1 MYVVLALCWLVV
13 FFDGLDVTIY
23 GAVMPYMLDDTAFG
37 LDASAAGRIGSWTTF
52 GMLIGALT
60 AGNITD
66 WIGRRAV
73 LVWCVLLFSA
83 GSGVCALAGDPLQFG
98 AGRFLA
104 GLGLGGLMPICLTVV
119 AEFSP
124 PRRMALATG
133 ALMTAYH
140 AGGIAATGLG
150 LGLAP
155 DHGWRWPFAAG
166 VLPALIAVP
175 LLLRFMPE
183 SPGVLYA
190 RGRFEQARTTAER
203 YGLPAPTA
211 ADAPAA
217 GAAGRLRAVRELVA
231 PGRALATLLLW
242 AASFCGLLLV
252 YGISTWLPQLMR
264 SAGYGLS
271 TSVSLLM
278 VINGGGIVGMLVA
291 GRVADRFGAVRVATC
306 WFLLTAAGLALLA
319 TGPSLGLTYAVVAF
333 TGIWLF
339 SASTMVYAVAG
350 RFYPAAD
357 RAAGL
362 GWVTGVGRLGAVVS
376 PWLGGALVSRGLES
390 SGFLVFAVGGVL
402 GAVAVV
408 LVPAVAAART
418 RTGPGRAAD
427 EKELGGA
434 AGAEEERGS
443 RDSRGWQDSRDSR
456 DSAEPTS
463 PGRTR

>member
-1 MYVVLALCWLVV
+1 MYAVLALCWLLV
-13 FFDGLDVTIY
+13 FFDGLDVTVY

-37 LDASAAGRIGSWTTF
+37 LDAAAAGRIGSWTTF
-52 GMLIGALT
+52 GMLIGALA
-60 AGNITD
+60 AGTITD
-66 WIGRRAV
+66 WIGRRTV

-83 GSGVCALAGDPLQFG
+83 GSGVCALAGDPLPFG

-119 AEFSP
+119 AEFAP

-133 ALMTAYH
+133 VLMTAYH
-140 AGGIAATGLG
+140 AGGMAATGLG
-150 LGLAP
+150 LALAP

-166 VLPALIAVP
+166 VLPAIIAVP
-175 LLLRFMPE
+175 LLLRHLPE

-190 RGRFEQARTTAER
+190 RGRFEQARLTAER
-203 YGLPAPTA
+203 YGLPAPSA

-217 GAAGRLRAVRELVA
+217 GASGRLRAVRDLVA

-271 TSVSLLM
+271 TSVALLM
-278 VINGGGIVGMLVA
+278 VINAGGIVGMPVA

-319 TGPSLGLTYAVVAF
+319 TGPSLALTYAVVAF

-376 PWLGGALVSRGLES
+376 PMLGGALVARGLGS
-390 SGFLVFAVGGVL
+390 GGFLVFALGGVL
-402 GAVAVV
+402 GAVTVL
-408 LVPAVAAART
+408 LVPVVAAART
-418 RTGPGRAAD
+418 RTDAGRAA
-427 EKELGGA
+427 GGEPGDA
-434 AGAEEERGS
+434 AGAGREPNS
-443 RDSRGWQDSRDSR
+443 R
-456 DSAEPTS
+456 AETTS

>member
-1 MYVVLALCWLVV
+1 MYAVLALCWLLV
-13 FFDGLDVTIY
+13 FFDGLDVTVY

-37 LDASAAGRIGSWTTF
+37 LDAAAAGRIGSWTTF
-52 GMLIGALT
+52 GMLIGALA
-60 AGNITD
+60 AGTITD
-66 WIGRRAV
+66 WIGRRTV

-83 GSGVCALAGDPLQFG
+83 GSGVCALAGDPLPFG

-119 AEFSP
+119 AEFAP

-133 ALMTAYH
+133 VLMTAYH
-140 AGGIAATGLG
+140 AGGMAATGLG
-150 LGLAP
+150 LALAP
-155 DHGWRWPFAAG
+155 DHGWRWPFAVG
-166 VLPALIAVP
+166 VLPAIIAVP
-175 LLLRFMPE
+175 LLLRHLPE

-190 RGRFEQARTTAER
+190 RGRFEQARLTAER
-203 YGLPAPTA
+203 YGLPAPSA

-217 GAAGRLRAVRELVA
+217 GASGRLRAVRDLVA

-271 TSVSLLM
+271 TSVALLM
-278 VINGGGIVGMLVA
+278 VINAGGIVGMPVA

-319 TGPSLGLTYAVVAF
+319 TGPSLALTYAVVAF

-376 PWLGGALVSRGLES
+376 PMLGGALVARGLGS
-390 SGFLVFAVGGVL
+390 GGFLVFALGGVL
-402 GAVAVV
+402 GAVTVL
-408 LVPAVAAART
+408 LVPVVAAART
-418 RTGPGRAAD
+418 RTDAGRAA
-427 EKELGGA
+427 GGEPGDA
-434 AGAEEERGS
+434 AGAGREPNS
-443 RDSRGWQDSRDSR
+443 RAGT
-456 DSAEPTS
+456 TS

>member
-1 MYVVLALCWLVV
+1 MYAVLALCWLVV
-13 FFDGLDVTIY
+13 FFDGLDVTVY

-37 LDASAAGRIGSWTTF
+37 LDAAAAGRIGSWTTF

-60 AGNITD
+60 AGNLTD
-66 WIGRRAV
+66 WIGRRTV

-83 GSGVCALAGDPLQFG
+83 GSGVCALAGDPFQFG

-104 GLGLGGLMPICLTVV
+104 GLGLGGLMPICLAVV

-133 ALMTAYH
+133 VLMTAYH
-140 AGGIAATGLG
+140 AGGMAATGLG
-150 LGLAP
+150 LALAP

-175 LLLRFMPE
+175 LLLRHLPE

-190 RGRFEQARTTAER
+190 RGRFEQARLTAER
-203 YGLPAPTA
+203 YGLPEPSAE
-211 ADAPAA
+211 DAPAA
-217 GAAGRLRAVRELVA
+217 GASGRLRAVRDLVA

-271 TSVSLLM
+271 TSVGLLM
-278 VINGGGIVGMLVA
+278 VINAGGIVGMLVA
-291 GRVADRFGAVRVATC
+291 GRVADRFGAVPVATC

-333 TGIWLF
+333 TGVWLF

-376 PWLGGALVSRGLES
+376 PMLGGALAVRGMGS
-390 SGFLVFAVGGVL
+390 GGFLVFALGGVL
-402 GAVAVV
+402 GAVTVF
-408 LVPAVAAART
+408 LVPLVAAART
-418 RTGPGRAAD
+418 RTDAGRAAGREPGD
-427 EKELGGA
+427 A
-434 AGAEEERGS
+434 AGAGRETGS
-443 RDSRGWQDSRDSR
+443 RVG
-456 DSAEPTS
+456 PTS

>member
-13 FFDGLDVTIY
+13 FFDGLDVTVY

-60 AGNITD
+60 AGSITD
-66 WIGRRAV
+66 WIGRRTV

-83 GSGVCALAGDPLQFG
+83 GSGVCALAGDPFQFG

-104 GLGLGGLMPICLTVV
+104 GLGLGGLMPICLAVV
-119 AEFSP
+119 AEFAP

-133 ALMTAYH
+133 VLMTAYH
-140 AGGIAATGLG
+140 AGGMAATGLG
-150 LGLAP
+150 LALAP

-166 VLPALIAVP
+166 VLPALVAVP
-175 LLLRFMPE
+175 LLLRHLPE

-190 RGRFEQARTTAER
+190 RGRFEQARATAER
-203 YGLPAPTA
+203 YGLPEPSAE
-211 ADAPAA
+211 DAPRA
-217 GAAGRLRAVRELVA
+217 GASGRLRAVRDLVA
-231 PGRALATLLLW
+231 PGRAPATLLLW

-271 TSVSLLM
+271 TSVGLLM
-278 VINGGGIVGMLVA
+278 VINAGGIVGMLVA

-333 TGIWLF
+333 TGVWLF

-350 RFYPAAD
+350 RLYPAAD

-376 PWLGGALVSRGLES
+376 PMLGGALVGRGLGS
-390 SGFLVFAVGGVL
+390 GGFLVFALGGVL
-402 GAVAVV
+402 GAVTVF
-408 LVPAVAAART
+408 LVPVVAAART
-418 RTGPGRAAD
+418 RTDAGRAAG
-427 EKELGGA
+427 KEPGDA
-434 AGAEEERGS
+434 AGAGREPGS
-443 RDSRGWQDSRDSR
+443 RVG
-456 DSAEPTS
+456 PTS

>member
-37 LDASAAGRIGSWTTF
+37 LDASAAGRIGSWTTL

-66 WIGRRAV
+66 WIGRRTV

-133 ALMTAYH
+133 ILMTAYH

-150 LGLAP
+150 LVLAP

-166 VLPALIAVP
+166 AAAALIAVP

-190 RGRFEQARTTAER
+190 RGRFEQARETAER
-203 YGLPAPTA
+203 YGLPAPSA

-278 VINGGGIVGMLVA
+278 VINAGGIVGMLVA

-319 TGPSLGLTYAVVAF
+319 THSLGLTYAVVAF
-333 TGIWLF
+333 TGVWLF
-339 SASTMVYAVAG
+339 SRQAPWSTRSPAASTRRPTAPRAWAG
-350 RFYPAAD
+350 SPAS
-357 RAAGL
+357 AGSA
-362 GWVTGVGRLGAVVS
+362 RSSA
-376 PWLGGALVSRGLES
+376 RGS
-390 SGFLVFAVGGVL
+390 
-402 GAVAVV
+402 
-408 LVPAVAAART
+408 AARWSA
-418 RTGPGRAAD
+418 GDWRAAD
-427 EKELGGA
+427 SWSSRSAASSEPWPWSWCRPSPRPARAPAPDAPPMRRSWAARPGRGGGGFAGLSRLGG
-434 AGAEEERGS
+434 GAYFS
-443 RDSRGWQDSRDSR
+443 RQNSLIG
-456 DSAEPTS
+456 
-463 PGRTR
+463 

>member
-13 FFDGLDVTIY
+13 FFDGLDVTVY

-37 LDASAAGRIGSWTTF
+37 LDAPAAGRIGSWTTF

-60 AGNITD
+60 AGSITD
-66 WIGRRAV
+66 WIGRRTV

-83 GSGVCALAGDPLQFG
+83 GSGVCALAGDPVQFG

-133 ALMTAYH
+133 VLMTAYH
-140 AGGIAATGLG
+140 AGGMAATGLG
-150 LGLAP
+150 LALAP

-166 VLPALIAVP
+166 VLPALVAVP
-175 LLLRFMPE
+175 LLLRHLPE

-190 RGRFEQARTTAER
+190 RGRFEQARETAER
-203 YGLPAPTA
+203 YGLPEPSAE
-211 ADAPAA
+211 DAPGA
-217 GAAGRLRAVRELVA
+217 GASGRLRAVRDLVA
-231 PGRALATLLLW
+231 PGRAPATLLLW

-271 TSVSLLM
+271 TSVGLLM
-278 VINGGGIVGMLVA
+278 VINAGGIVGMLVA

-333 TGIWLF
+333 TGVWLF

-350 RFYPAAD
+350 RLYPASD

-376 PWLGGALVSRGLES
+376 PMLGGALVGRGLGS
-390 SGFLVFAVGGVL
+390 GGFLVFALGGVL
-402 GAVAVV
+402 GAVTVF
-408 LVPAVAAART
+408 LVPVVATART
-418 RTGPGRAAD
+418 RTDAGRAAG
-427 EKELGGA
+427 KEPGDA
-434 AGAEEERGS
+434 AGAGREPGS
-443 RDSRGWQDSRDSR
+443 RVG
-456 DSAEPTS
+456 PTS

>member
-13 FFDGLDVTIY
+13 FFDGLDVTVY

-37 LDASAAGRIGSWTTF
+37 LDAPAAGRIGSWTTF

-66 WIGRRAV
+66 WIGRRTV
-73 LVWCVLLFSA
+73 LVWCVVLFSA

-119 AEFSP
+119 AEFAP

-133 ALMTAYH
+133 VLMTAYH
-140 AGGIAATGLG
+140 AGGMAATGLG
-150 LGLAP
+150 LALAP

-166 VLPALIAVP
+166 VLPALVAVP
-175 LLLRFMPE
+175 LLLRYLPE

-190 RGRFEQARTTAER
+190 RGRFEQARETAER
-203 YGLPAPTA
+203 YGLPEPSA
-211 ADAPAA
+211 ADAPGA
-217 GAAGRLRAVRELVA
+217 GVPGRLRAVRDLVA

-271 TSVSLLM
+271 TSVALLM
-278 VINGGGIVGMLVA
+278 VINAGGIVGMLVA

-333 TGIWLF
+333 TGVWLF

-376 PWLGGALVSRGLES
+376 PMLGGALVGRGLGS
-390 SGFLVFAVGGVL
+390 GGFLVFALGGVL
-402 GAVAVV
+402 GAVTVF
-408 LVPAVAAART
+408 LVPVVAAART
-418 RTGPGRAAD
+418 RTDAGRAAGREPGD
-427 EKELGGA
+427 A
-434 AGAEEERGS
+434 AGAGREPSS
-443 RDSRGWQDSRDSR
+443 RVG
-456 DSAEPTS
+456 PTS

>member
-1 MYVVLALCWLVV
+1 MYAVLALCWLVV
-13 FFDGLDVTIY
+13 FFDGLDVTVY
-23 GAVMPYMLDDTAFG
+23 GAVMPYMLDDPAFG
-37 LDASAAGRIGSWTTF
+37 FDASAAGRIGSWTTF

-60 AGNITD
+60 AGNTTD
-66 WIGRRAV
+66 WLGRRAV

-83 GSGVCALAGDPLQFG
+83 GSGVCALAGDPTQFG

-133 ALMTAYH
+133 VLMTAYH
-140 AGGIAATGLG
+140 AGGMAATGLG
-150 LGLAP
+150 LALAP

-166 VLPALIAVP
+166 ALPALIAVP
-175 LLLRFMPE
+175 LLLRHLPE

-190 RGRFEQARTTAER
+190 QGRFEQARATAER
-203 YGLPAPTA
+203 YGLPAPSA
-211 ADAPAA
+211 KDAPAP
-217 GAAGRLRAVRELVA
+217 GAAGRLRAVRALVA
-231 PGRALATLLLW
+231 PGRRLATPLLW

-278 VINGGGIVGMLVA
+278 VINAGGIVGMLVA
-291 GRVADRFGAVRVATC
+291 GRVADRFGAVRVAAC
-306 WFLLTAAGLALLA
+306 WFLLTAGGLALLA
-319 TGPSLGLTYAVVAF
+319 TGPSLAFTYGVVAF

-350 RFYPAAD
+350 RFYPGAD

-376 PWLGGALVSRGLES
+376 PWLGGVLVSRGLGS
-390 SGFLVFAVGGVL
+390 GGFLVFALGAVL

-408 LVPAVAAART
+408 LVPAVAAT
-418 RTGPGRAAD
+418 RRRHDDDRAARRNP
-427 EKELGGA
+427 GGA
-434 AGAEEERGS
+434 ATAGGKPAGRSYFS
-443 RDSRGWQDSRDSR
+443 RQNSSIG
-456 DSAEPTS
+456 
-463 PGRTR
+463 